1 MSEFRLIHKVGQ
13 VSLETLVKNAAIQ
26 GFSLVGSPVLISNVP
41 TQLMVHTGSISEDPG
56 YLLIEKTGQSKFT
69 RQLEKLLDSGWKI
82 YGNMLAGDVPVQAMI
97 YGDISVFEET
107 AVNLD
112 TLSMDLANIN
122 ARIDKM
128 SQIMAHLVDQP
139 IS

>member
-1 MSEFRLIHKVGQ
+1 
-13 VSLETLVKNAAIQ
+13 
-26 GFSLVGSPVLISNVP
+26 
-41 TQLMVHTGSISEDPG
+41 HTGSISEDPG